1 MYLPR
6 LPLQAYAEASAALG
20 GRELTTEE
28 RWGAAVGLV
37 AALGDAA
44 SALRL
49 AGEPNNQY
57 RLVRVV
63 DILLQSGGVPLAGER
78 ASERGTSARRHAAV
92 CAIRFRYSPGGRWP
106 L

>member
-1 MYLPR
+1 MSSTGHHLATCLPP
-6 LPLQAYAEASAALG
+6 PLLASPSIQAYAEAAAALG

-28 RWGAAVGLV
+28 RWGVAVALV

-63 DILLQSGGVPLAGER
+63 DILLQSGGVPLAGELQQ
-78 ASERGTSARRHAAV
+78 ASE
-92 CAIRFRYSPGGRWP
+92 
-106 L
+106 

>member
-63 DILLQSGGVPLAGER
+63 DILLQSGGTLLFVLSASATVRGEDGH
-78 ASERGTSARRHAAV
+78 SESK
-92 CAIRFRYSPGGRWP
+92 YN
-106 L
+106 